1 MHVAVDPSALPDYD
15 ENSLS
20 SAEQITLVTMVTLKA
35 EMPLAF
41 PDH

>member
-1 MHVAVDPSALPDYD
+1 MHVAVDPSALSDYD

-20 SAEQITLVTMVTLKA
+20 GAEQISLVVIVTLKA